1 MSIDYLQRAAAHFE
15 PPERHDA
22 ADLMRTAGLTPDP
35 WQSALMRERPDRAL
49 LLCSRQAGKSMT
61 VAAIALEQALNEP
74 DSTSLLVSPTQRQSA
89 ELLSKVRTLA
99 MAQRT
104 TVELDQSSVLSL
116 RFANGSRIVSLPGR
130 AEVIRGYTADLLVMD
145 EASWIPDRLYESVR
159 PMLAVSGGRLIALS
173 TPFGRRGWFHSA
185 WSGAEAWHRTMVT
198 ADEVPRISSD
208 FLEEERRS
216 LPANVFAAE
225 YMCVFSDTLESVFG
239 SDEVCDA
246 MSDEVQP
253 LFGQGSSGAASDSV
267 IVPLFDREKA
277 S

>member
-1 MSIDYLQRAAAHFE
+1 MAIGYLERAAALFE

-22 ADLMRTAGLTPDP
+22 ADLMVAAGLTPDP
-35 WQSALMRERPDRAL
+35 WQDALMRERTDRAL

-61 VAAIALEQALNEP
+61 VAAIALEQALNES

-104 TVELDQSSVLSL
+104 GIELDQSSVLSMRL
-116 RFANGSRIVSLPGR
+116 ANGSRIVSLPGR
-130 AEVIRGYTADLLVMD
+130 AEVIRGYSADLLVLD
-145 EASWIPDRLYESVR
+145 EAAWIPDQLYESVR

-173 TPFGRRGWFHSA
+173 TPFGRRGWFHGA
-185 WSGAEAWHRTMVT
+185 WTGTEAWHRTEVT
-198 ADEVPRISSD
+198 AYEVPRISPE

-216 LPANVFAAE
+216 LPASVFAAE
-225 YMCVFSDTLESVFG
+225 YLCQFSDTLESVFA
-239 SDEVCDA
+239 SDDLRDA
-246 MSDEVQP
+246 MSDEILP
-253 LFGQGSSGAASDSV
+253 LFGVHTGDTPTDAAV
-267 IVPLFDREKA
+267 MPLFAEQA